1 MVYWRRIRTYVAD
14 FVEWIGIGR
23 IVTTVG
29 GVGIVLAGAW
39 WVMRTPP
46 FPVESRIPFASSTS
60 TLGSESFSSAPISPA
75 STIPSTIMVHVAGE
89 VVHPGIVVIAWGSR
103 VINAL
108 SAAGGP
114 TSRADLNS
122 VNLAAPLVDAAQLYI
137 PRRGEVAKPSP
148 NRPRPGVN
156 LPPPLSSAVSETTG
170 DPQTIDVNIATEQQL
185 DALPGIGPSTARA
198 IVAYRL
204 LHGPFARV
212 EDLLNVRG
220 IGPAKLEALIG
231 LVRV

>member
-1 MVYWRRIRTYVAD
+1 
-14 FVEWIGIGR
+14 
-23 IVTTVG
+23 
-29 GVGIVLAGAW
+29 
-39 WVMRTPP
+39 MR
-46 FPVESRIPFASSTS
+46 
-60 TLGSESFSSAPISPA
+60 
-75 STIPSTIMVHVAGE
+75 
-89 VVHPGIVVIAWGSR
+89 PGIVVIAWGSR

-137 PRRGEVAKPSP
+137 PRRGEISLPPAS
-148 NRPRPGVN
+148 RPRPGVN
-156 LPPPLSSAVSETTG
+156 LPPASTNSSPLSTDGA
-170 DPQTIDVNIATEQQL
+170 QAIDVNTSTEQQL
-185 DALPGIGPSTARA
+185 DTLPGIGPSTAHA

-204 LHGPFARV
+204 VHGPFARV

-220 IGPAKLEALIG
+220 IGPAKLEALLG